1 MQSYYFRAFVTCTT
15 LNTNKKVLAVS
26 CEVRIFAP
34 RMKQLLAILFVSFA
48 LAAVGV
54 LECLPHHHHGDKVC
68 FAVEQAF
75 DHHEGECC
83 DHPHHTPE
91 APATKG
97 GECCSLVEMLQHQLA
112 STEVRCEVPCDVEA
126 VLPAWCEVL
135 CEECASLPSEN
146 YGENCFIPPLYES
159 PHLGIRALRAPPV
172 A

>member
-1 MQSYYFRAFVTCTT
+1 
-15 LNTNKKVLAVS
+15 
-26 CEVRIFAP
+26 
-34 RMKQLLAILFVSFA
+34 MKQLLAILFVSFA

-68 FAVEQAF
+68 FAVEQTT
-75 DHHEGECC
+75 DHYDSECC
-83 DHPHHTPE
+83 DHHHAPETPTTE
-91 APATKG
+91 DR
-97 GECCSLVEMLQHQLA
+97 ECCSLVEMLQHQLA